1 LRVLGVDATH
11 RATRWRRPVT
21 DHAVNWAELRVAR
34 LPGAGNGARVASIA
48 RHGARLLT
56 RHTVRARARLGAHG
70 PVADRALASHS
81 RVTIPLLSQGVGPR
95 AGRTVGNGA
104 RLRLLARAT
113 LGRARRPVRPRADLA
128 NGRRTALRVAGL
140 SLRQIG
146 ARRTH
151 VSRQLRDGAG
161 LCLHTAAALLRALR
175 PRRPRTDSAV
185 RALAL
190 HIGIASLR
198 LSQFW
203 AGLAAQ
209 TRLLRDGSSLRLDA
223 AHTGCGGTRNRAG

>member
-21 DHAVNWAELRVAR
+21 DDTINRAELRVAR

-81 RVTIPLLSQGVGPR
+81 RVTIPLLGQGVGPR

-128 NGRRTALRVAGL
+128 NGRRTALRVARLG
-140 SLRQIG
+140 LRQIG

-161 LCLHTAAALLRALR
+161 LRLHTAAALLRALR
-175 PRRPRTDSAV
+175 PRRPCTDSTV
-185 RALAL
+185 RALAS

-223 AHTGCGGTRNRAG
+223 AHTGCGGTRNRAA